1 MSFYSAEHAMSY
13 TEMALLRLSV
23 MVGRRDEQLEK
34 WCWRSEV
41 GAATEAPEEG
51 VALRRRR
58 WSERE
63 HRATQC
69 PATWPFLDE
78 NAVVLSLDFESFM
91 HLFFNA
97 VLCGFSPVS
106 CFGSCILMSCHM
118 VLLALPCTKGLEE
131 DVRSYLRPFACH
143 VAHPCLETVLKCMAR
158 WFGSQAGGGHVW
170 PFHDRG
176 RARTSVAGAHVLMAW
191 KTF

>member
-1 MSFYSAEHAMSY
+1 MSNWRSGAGVARWEPPQRRPRRVWPYGGGVGPNVSIEPPS
-13 TEMALLRLSV
+13 ALLR
-23 MVGRRDEQLEK
+23 GRFWMKRL
-34 WCWRSEV
+34 
-41 GAATEAPEEG
+41 
-51 VALRRRR
+51 L
-58 WSERE
+58 
-63 HRATQC
+63 
-69 PATWPFLDE
+69 
-78 NAVVLSLDFESFM
+78 LSLDFDSFM
-91 HLFFNA
+91 HSYA

-131 DVRSYLRPFACH
+131 DVRSYLRPFAY
-143 VAHPCLETVLKCMAR
+143 PCLETVLKCMAR